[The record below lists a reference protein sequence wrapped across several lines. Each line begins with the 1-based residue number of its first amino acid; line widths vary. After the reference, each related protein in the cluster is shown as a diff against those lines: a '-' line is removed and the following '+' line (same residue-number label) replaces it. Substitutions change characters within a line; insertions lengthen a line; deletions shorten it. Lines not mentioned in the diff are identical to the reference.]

1 VVPGVESVLE
11 SPDNCKSHPRAR
23 IYKGGHEAR
32 CFDHKE
38 VIIMQQA
45 IFVGIDVGKDKLD
58 VAVKLKETDSAAG
71 PAKRAHEAWVAK
83 NTDQGAAEI
92 VKRLQAIKPAL
103 IALEATGAYEQR
115 VFRALREAGLPAVIV
130 KPGSVKNFI
139 RSMGRQAKTDKID
152 GGRCRG
158 SLGRRR
164 PGR

>member
-1 VVPGVESVLE
+1 MDADATTVAQAGAATFVEVVVDHSV
-11 SPDNCKSHPRAR
+11 
-23 IYKGGHEAR
+23 
-32 CFDHKE
+32 FE
-38 VIIMQQA
+38 V
-45 IFVGIDVGKDKLD
+45 FLGIDVGKDKLD